1 MRSNRLLPVF
11 VPGVWGRPGEAFG
24 FLFFA
29 RGDET
34 EQIAV
39 GLGAEGFR
47 AVAVVMEKTGGKGA
61 PCALPVFDFEPVE
74 RSQGDAVSAIEVA
87 QGFKDFGFELM
98 VRTVAQGFGAPGKPG
113 FGLLGFWL
121 RRWIGAGSFISSH
134 IYLPPQV
141 VWLGRVRC
149 W

>member
-1 MRSNRLLPVF
+1 MHAGWALRSHPFATRERVGVIRSNSRLLPVF
-11 VPGVWGRPGEAFG
+11 VPDVWGRPGEAFG

-47 AVAVVMEKTGGKGA
+47 AVAVVMEKAASKGA
-61 PCALPVFDFEPVE
+61 PCALPVFDFQSVE
-74 RSQGDAVSAIEVA
+74 RGQGDAVSAIEVA

-98 VRTVAQGFGAPGKPG
+98 VVR
-113 FGLLGFWL
+113 LGVTAMA
-121 RRWIGAGSFISSH
+121 RG
-134 IYLPPQV
+134 
-141 VWLGRVRC
+141 
-149 W
+149 